1 MVELVGR
8 ELGQAFGDAGLR
20 LEKAHWNLSVA
31 QLVEHII
38 RKQEAPI
45 GRSGT
50 ILAETG
56 RFTGRSP
63 RDKFIVRE
71 PSSDDKIW
79 WGSVNRDISSESF
92 DSLHQAMLD
101 FFEGREA
108 YVRDA
113 AAGARERNQVPIRV
127 VTETAWH
134 NLFSRHLFRAS
145 DTQGPLEHEPQLT
158 ILHAP
163 SVTADPE
170 LHGTN
175 SEAFILAHF
184 GRGLALIGGTPYA
197 GEIKKTIF
205 SMLNY
210 SYPQEGILTMHC
222 SANVGGAGDVAL
234 FFGLSG
240 TGKTTLSS
248 DIDRFLIGDDE
259 HAWDEQGV
267 FNIEGGCY
275 AKMIRLDS
283 EKEPLIWQATQQF
296 GTVLENVVFDPEIR
310 EADFDDDSLTE
321 NTRGAYP
328 LDHVSNHVASGE
340 GGHPRN
346 IFFLSADAFGVL
358 PPLAKLTPD
367 QAKYYFLSGY
377 TAQLAGTEKGLGN
390 EPRAVFSTCFAAPF
404 LPLAPDTYARMLGE
418 KIDRHRTTVWLVNTG
433 WTAGPFGIGH
443 RMELAH
449 TRALIKA
456 AMNADFDQ
464 VEFEQEPAFGL
475 HVPARCAGVPE
486 EVLKPRQT
494 WDDPQKYDQQA
505 TDLARRFAE
514 NFEKYREQVVPEV
527 LAAGPT
533 L

>member
-1 MVELVGR
+1 MVELVGH
-8 ELGQAFGDAGLR
+8 EAGQAFGDDGLQ

-38 RKQEAPI
+38 RNQEAHI
-45 GRSGT
+45 GRPGT

-63 RDKFIVRE
+63 RDKFLVRE
-71 PSSDDKIW
+71 PSSQDMLW
-79 WGSVNRDISSESF
+79 WGPVNRDISPEGF
-92 DSLHQAMLD
+92 DSIHQAMLD

-113 AAGARERNQVPIRV
+113 VAGARAQNQVPIRV
-127 VTETAWH
+127 VTESAWH
-134 NLFSRHLFRAS
+134 NLFSRHMFRAS
-145 DTQGPLEHEPQLT
+145 DTQGPLEHNPQFT

-163 SVTADPE
+163 SVKADPE
-170 LHGTN
+170 VHGTN
-175 SEAFILAHF
+175 SEGFILVHF

-205 SMLNY
+205 SVLNY
-210 SYPQEGILTMHC
+210 RYPIEGILTMHC
-222 SANVGGAGDVAL
+222 SANVGDADDVAL

-248 DIDRFLIGDDE
+248 DVDRRLIGDDE
-259 HAWDEQGV
+259 HAWDDKGV

-275 AKMIRLDS
+275 AKMIRLDR
-283 EKEPLIWQATQQF
+283 EKEPMIWQATQQF
-296 GTVLENVVFDPEIR
+296 GTILENVVFDPESR
-310 EADFDDDSLTE
+310 EVDFDDDSLTE

-328 LDHVSNHVASGE
+328 LHHVPNHVPSGE
-340 GGHPRN
+340 GGHPRH

-358 PPLAKLTPD
+358 PPIARLTPD

-377 TAQLAGTEKGLGN
+377 TAKLGGTEKGLGD
-390 EPRAVFSTCFAAPF
+390 EPRAAFSTCFAAPF
-404 LPLAPDTYARMLGE
+404 LPLTPDTYARMLGE
-418 KIDRHRTTVWLVNTG
+418 RVDRHGATVWLVNTG
-433 WTAGPFGIGH
+433 WTAGPFGVGH

-456 AMNADFDQ
+456 AINGDLDQ
-464 VEFEQEPAFGL
+464 VEVEVEPAFGL
-475 HVPARCAGVPE
+475 HVPTHCPGVPD
-486 EVLKPRQT
+486 EVLKPRST
-494 WDDPQKYDQQA
+494 WEDPGGYDEQA
-505 TDLARRFAE
+505 ADLAQRFAE
-514 NFEKYREQVVPEV
+514 NFQKYRDQVAPEV
-527 LAAGPT
+527 LASGPT